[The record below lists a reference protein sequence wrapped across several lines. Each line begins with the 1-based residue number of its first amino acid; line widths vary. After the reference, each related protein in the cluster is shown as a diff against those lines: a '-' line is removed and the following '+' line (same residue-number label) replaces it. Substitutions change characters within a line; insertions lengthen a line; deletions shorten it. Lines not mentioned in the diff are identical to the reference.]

1 MDIIQTSTKEN
12 WKKVKKYFQI
22 FEEWFNNLE
31 IYHYVGYITELKGSK
46 EIPQLITLWNQCDQ
60 IEDFVQKLKNHIKTN
75 ITKNINLEQQYEIDY
90 VDDNGN
96 TKQYP
101 DKKKAKPT
109 FLLHN
114 ILTVISQNR
123 QLKNKEEYDERVF
136 YKFPFHL
143 FKKESW
149 DVEHIDSNTENPLN
163 ELKDQKEWIAY
174 SFEEIAPSVGNYDS
188 LRREV
193 KKFVCLDNE
202 TKEDTFN
209 PMFSE
214 LQKKILELVKS
225 EGLHDNNI
233 KNQIGNFTLLDSKT
247 NRGYGN
253 ALFPTKRRWII
264 GKDQG
269 IKYVV
274 EYDDK
279 TDKGFRI
286 NESKG
291 EIAFVPPVT
300 KQVFLKYF
308 TAMPK
313 DNLSWCKDDFDSY
326 KHNLGRLLR
335 EENFI

>member
-1 MDIIQTSTKEN
+1 MKI
-12 WKKVKKYFQI
+12 
-22 FEEWFNNLE
+22 
-31 IYHYVGYITELKGSK
+31 
-46 EIPQLITLWNQCDQ
+46 
-60 IEDFVQKLKNHIKTN
+60 HIKTN

-90 VDDNGN
+90 VDNNGN

-101 DKKKAKPT
+101 DKKKAKPI

-114 ILTVISQNR
+114 ILTVINQNR

-149 DVEHIDSNTENPLN
+149 DVEHIDPNTENPLN

-174 SFEEIAPSVGNYDS
+174 SFEEINPSVANYDA

-193 KKFVCLDNE
+193 KKFVCLDGE
-202 TKEDTFN
+202 TREDIFN

-214 LQKKILELVKS
+214 LQNKVLELVKS
-225 EGLHDNNI
+225 EGLHDNTI

-279 TDKGFRI
+279 TDKGYKI
-286 NESKG
+286 IESKG
-291 EIAFVPPVT
+291 QIAFVPPVT
-300 KQVFLKYF
+300 KQVFLKYY
-308 TAMPK
+308 TAIPK

-326 KHNLGRLLR
+326 KHNMERLLK
-335 EENFI
+335 EEKFI